1 MNVKLALVVPQTL
14 RGLIKMPWR
23 CLYAI
28 FYCIASS
35 SDLQHHGILGMKWGI
50 RRYQN
55 QDGTLTAAG
64 KKRYSSMESI
74 KTKSG
79 ETLTLAKTKGYKA
92 FPDDTDFDIYAR
104 GEKAG
109 HLFLEKH
116 GDELY
121 INWID
126 IKKQARGR
134 GYASSVM
141 DYVVNYGEKNG
152 YKYAS
157 LEVPSSSPDARHI
170 YEKHG
175 FKEIGK
181 VSSDDDIW
189 GGLTAMRREF
199 NRKK

>member
-1 MNVKLALVVPQTL
+1 M
-14 RGLIKMPWR
+14 
-23 CLYAI
+23 LY
-28 FYCIASS
+28 FYCIASP

-55 QDGTLTAAG
+55 EDGSLTSAG
-64 KKRYSSMESI
+64 RKRYSDTETI

-79 ETLTLAKTKGYKA
+79 ESLTIARKRSKR
-92 FPDDTDFDIYAR
+92 TDEENFDIYAR
-104 GEKAG
+104 GQKVG
-109 HLFLEKH
+109 NLFLENH

-126 IKKQARGR
+126 VKKQARGR

-175 FKEIGK
+175 FKESGK
-181 VSSDDDIW
+181 ASSDDDVW
-189 GGLTAMRREF
+189 EGLTAMRREL